1 MPSFISDGGLWS
13 PAKETIGLINKSD
26 KVIKY
31 QGKEI
36 NPGEPFI
43 YVGPD
48 REALKMLHEAGAATL
63 GTDFR
68 HDPEFLQA
76 VRNQQFDDIE
86 QYLKHIGYDEEAEK
100 KKFKERTATVKAHEV
115 PTKVEQIKAMGG
127 GKDFS
132 GNKDNDVGGGFGD
145 EKRVGADGKEK

>member
-13 PAKETIGLINKSD
+13 PAKETIGLINKSV

-31 QGKEI
+31 DGKDI
-36 NPGEPFI
+36 QPGEPFV

-48 REALKMLHEAGAATL
+48 REALKMLNDAGAATL

-76 VRNQQFDDIE
+76 VRNQQFDDVE
-86 QYLKHIGYDEEAEK
+86 TYLKHIGYDEEAEK
-100 KKFKERTATVKAHEV
+100 KKFNKRSATVKAHEI
-115 PTKVEQIKAMGG
+115 PNKVEKIKTMGG

-132 GNKDNDVGGGFGD
+132 GNKDNDIVGGFGD
-145 EKRVGADGKEK
+145 EKRVGVDGKEK